1 MYVKSVGETS
11 YLITCWKNWL
21 AIWTEVKLEPFLLV
35 YTMIKKNCINET
47 INVLEGNEDEI
58 EWIMGEYGEGQ
69 SNYNQNPEA
78 INEKINE
85 FDYK

>member
-1 MYVKSVGETS
+1 MSKELVSHLNRSKVGTIPLSV
-11 YLITCWKNWL
+11 YHD
-21 AIWTEVKLEPFLLV
+21 
-35 YTMIKKNCINET
+35 KKTNCINET

-58 EWIMGEYGEGQ
+58 EWNMGEYGEGQ